1 MERTKQGR
9 TMKSEVIRLRLESDL
24 LEVIRRQAE
33 ANERTIAKQIQFI
46 LKRTTQKGHA
56 ESVKGE
62 NK

>member
-1 MERTKQGR
+1 
-9 TMKSEVIRLRLESDL
+9 MKSEVIRIRLESDL

-62 NK
+62 SK